1 MILLFVA
8 CLVGAPTHSRSA
20 QSEPPHAAPAAG
32 DAGLLGRGIG
42 EYRAGN
48 FQAATRDLESA
59 IRAKPHEAEAHAYLG
74 LAMARMGDHSHAAEE
89 LERAHEIDPANPDF
103 AYDYSLLL
111 IDLKRYSAAI
121 PILEKL
127 RSVQQS
133 PEVTVNLA
141 RAYAGSGKWN
151 SMSALVASLPG
162 GLSANENFLQAL
174 AGILASSK
182 QFGAL
187 ENLWQRAIR
196 RDPGASLPYAAL
208 AELWIEEN
216 RPREAIAMLDRAPQ
230 SARDPVFLYA
240 YGEAQ
245 MALQDS
251 AAVGTFRRLVEQTP
265 GNQSAWVALIRA
277 ELMLGKFGDAEVTA
291 QQAGRQFPD
300 SRVFLYEVAVADYLM
315 DRNDAALAAV
325 RQVIGSPGGSIP
337 QDLLLAAV
345 LESETGNYVE
355 AVNYFHKLESAEP
368 TCDALAAYFFGAT
381 LLRMHQPSQ
390 AVAKLRIA
398 IACRPRFALAEYR
411 LGQGLAELGRINQ
424 AVAMLGQATHDDPNL
439 SDAYYVLA
447 QLRRRTG
454 DTQGARLALEKFNQ
468 VRHDASP
475 DETSLFRNA
484 LQQR

>member
-1 MILLFVA
+1 MA
-8 CLVGAPTHSRSA
+8 CIVGAPARSQSA

-32 DAGLLGRGIG
+32 DAGLLARGIS
-42 EYRAGN
+42 EYRAKN
-48 FQAATRDLESA
+48 FQAAARDLKSA
-59 IRAKPHEAEAHAYLG
+59 IRTKPREAEAHAYLG
-74 LAMARMGDHSHAAEE
+74 LVMARMGDRSRAAGE

-127 RSVQQS
+127 RGVQQS

-151 SMSALVASLPG
+151 SISALVDSLPRG
-162 GLSANENFLQAL
+162 FYANEDFLQAL

-187 ENLWQRAIR
+187 KNLWQGAIR
-196 RDPGASLPYAAL
+196 RDPSASLPYAAL

-216 RPREAIAMLDRAPQ
+216 RPREAVAMLDRAPQ
-230 SARDPVFLYA
+230 SAHDPVFLYA
-240 YGEAQ
+240 YGEGQ
-245 MALQDS
+245 MALHDS
-251 AAVGTFRRLVEQTP
+251 AAVGTFRKLIEQTP

-277 ELMLGKFGDAEVTA
+277 ELMLGKFGDAEVAA
-291 QQAGRQFPD
+291 QQASQQFPG
-300 SRVFLYEVAVADYLM
+300 SPVFLYEAAVADYLM

-325 RQVIGSPGGSIP
+325 RQVIGSPGGSTP
-337 QDLLLAAV
+337 QGLLLAAV
-345 LESETGNYVE
+345 LESETGNYAE

-368 TCDALAAYFFGAT
+368 ACNALAAYFFGAT

-390 AVAKLRIA
+390 AVAKLRAA

-411 LGQGLAELGRINQ
+411 LGQGLADLGSINQ
-424 AVAMLGQATHDDPNL
+424 AVDMLGHATHDDPNL
-439 SDAYYVLA
+439 SDAYYALA

-454 DTQGARLALEKFNQ
+454 DMQGAQIALEKFNQ
-468 VRHDASP
+468 VRRHASS
-475 DETSLFRNA
+475 DETSLFRNS